1 MELLIVLAIMGV
13 MMGLVGFSILGGG
26 GNELGAAQRQ
36 LLGMVQKA
44 RTQAALSGLQT
55 RLLINSDT
63 DNQDRYHRYVEI
75 VYRDANESE
84 SWVVAGEGK
93 FLTDRVYL
101 VPTSDDTGIFSEGWR
116 SDAFSVWSNK
126 LGEHIFLD
134 DAFKGKRKEKDAS
147 NSFNFIEF
155 DSAGNLVCQEDT
167 NGILLPP
174 KLVLAV
180 GEPNPGSVDR
190 LIRFNDPSAIAG
202 ILMRQF
208 GGFAVLDVN
217 DFELP

>member
-44 RTQAALSGLQT
+44 RTQAALSGLET

-75 VYRDANESE
+75 VYRDENESE

-93 FLTDRVYL
+93 FLTDRIYF
-101 VPTSDDTGIFSEGWR
+101 VPASDDSSSQPDGWR
-116 SDAFSVWSNK
+116 SDAYSIWSNK
-126 LGEHIFLD
+126 ESEPFELD
-134 DAFKGKRKEKDAS
+134 AAFKGKRKEGGS
-147 NSFNFIEF
+147 ESFNYVEF
-155 DSAGNLVCQEDT
+155 DSAGNLVCQEDSS
-167 NGILLPP
+167 GILLPP

>member
-44 RTQAALSGLQT
+44 RTQAALSGLET

-75 VYRDANESE
+75 VYRDENESE

-93 FLTDRVYL
+93 FLTDRIYF
-101 VPTSDDTGIFSEGWR
+101 VPASDDSSSQPDGWR
-116 SDAFSVWSNK
+116 SDAYSIWSNK
-126 LGEHIFLD
+126 ESEPFELD
-134 DAFKGKRKEKDAS
+134 AAFKGKRKEGGS
-147 NSFNFIEF
+147 ESFNYVEF
-155 DSAGNLVCQEDT
+155 DSAGNLVCQEDSS
-167 NGILLPP
+167 GILLPP

-180 GEPNPGSVDR
+180 GEPNPGTDDR

-208 GGFAVLDVN
+208 GGLAVLDVN

>member
-26 GNELGAAQRQ
+26 GNELGAAQRE

-55 RLLINSDT
+55 RLLISNNTEDPEK
-63 DNQDRYHRYVEI
+63 YHRYVEI
-75 VYRDANESE
+75 VYRDANESK

-101 VPTSDDTGIFSEGWR
+101 VPASDDTAILSEGWR

-134 DAFKGKRKEKDAS
+134 NAFKGKRKEKDAS
-147 NSFNFIEF
+147 NDFNFIEF
-155 DSAGNLVCQEDT
+155 DSEGNLVCQEDSS
-167 NGILLPP
+167 GILVPP
-174 KLVLAV
+174 KLVLAT
-180 GEPNPGSVDR
+180 GEPNPGSVDEV
-190 LIRFNDPSAIAG
+190 IRFNDPSSVAG

-208 GGFAVLDVN
+208 GGFAILDVN

>member
-1 MELLIVLAIMGV
+1 M
-13 MMGLVGFSILGGG
+13 
-26 GNELGAAQRQ
+26 
-36 LLGMVQKA
+36 
-44 RTQAALSGLQT
+44 
-55 RLLINSDT
+55 INSDT

-75 VYRDANESE
+75 VYRDENESE

-93 FLTDRVYL
+93 FLTDRIYF
-101 VPTSDDTGIFSEGWR
+101 VPASDDSSSQPDGWR
-116 SDAFSVWSNK
+116 SDAYSTWSNK
-126 LGEHIFLD
+126 EREPFELD
-134 DAFKGKRKEKDAS
+134 AAFKGKRKEGGS
-147 NSFNFIEF
+147 ESFNYVEF
-155 DSAGNLVCQEDT
+155 DSAGNLVCQEDSS
-167 NGILLPP
+167 GILLPP

-180 GEPNPGSVDR
+180 GEPNPGSDDS

>member
-44 RTQAALSGLQT
+44 RTQAALSGLET

-75 VYRDANESE
+75 VYRDENESE

-93 FLTDRVYL
+93 FLTDRIYF
-101 VPTSDDTGIFSEGWR
+101 VPASDDSSSQPDGWR
-116 SDAFSVWSNK
+116 SDAYSTWSNK
-126 LGEHIFLD
+126 EREPFELD
-134 DAFKGKRKEKDAS
+134 AAFKGKRKEGGS
-147 NSFNFIEF
+147 ENFNYVEF
-155 DSAGNLVCQEDT
+155 DSAGNLVCQEDSS
-167 NGILLPP
+167 GILLPP

-180 GEPNPGSVDR
+180 GEPNPGSDDS

>member
-44 RTQAALSGLQT
+44 RTQAALSGLET

-75 VYRDANESE
+75 VYRDENESE

-93 FLTDRVYL
+93 FLTDRIYF
-101 VPTSDDTGIFSEGWR
+101 VPASDDSSSQPDGWR
-116 SDAFSVWSNK
+116 SDAYSIWSNK
-126 LGEHIFLD
+126 ESEPFELD
-134 DAFKGKRKEKDAS
+134 AAFKGKRKEGGS
-147 NSFNFIEF
+147 ESFNYVEF
-155 DSAGNLVCQEDT
+155 DSAGNLVCQEDSS
-167 NGILLPP
+167 GILLPP

-180 GEPNPGSVDR
+180 GEPNPGTDDS
-190 LIRFNDPSAIAG
+190 LIRFNDPAAIAG

>member
-44 RTQAALSGLQT
+44 RTQAALSGLET

-75 VYRDANESE
+75 VYRDENESE

-101 VPTSDDTGIFSEGWR
+101 VPASDDTGIFSEGWR

-134 DAFKGKRKEKDAS
+134 DAFKGKRKEKDGS
-147 NSFNFIEF
+147 NSYNFIEF
-155 DSAGNLVCQEDT
+155 DSAGNLVCHDDPS
-167 NGILLPP
+167 GILLNP

-180 GEPNPGSVDR
+180 GEPNPGSVDS